1 MIQRF
6 NGQKSMKQRIG
17 QLAVFTMAAMVGGWF
32 TVFPQGGATEAMA
45 RPASGQPDSR
55 STAISSTTPSV
66 YLPQA
71 PVLMQGVVAPL
82 NSLRLMKR
90 ALAKAGDASAL
101 VDLPLLAIL
110 NEPLKTTGLGPI
122 QIGMTLDELEE
133 IGLPPIPLEGSGDGV
148 CQYYRIKGNS
158 EPIGLMAIDGRILR
172 IDVWP
177 GSIIETRSGAKI
189 GSTEADLIR
198 IYGNRLEAIAN
209 PITLG
214 KTIVFTPQDPG
225 EDLFR
230 LVFETDDRGE
240 VVQYRAGQFPS
251 VTWPGGCL

>member
-6 NGQKSMKQRIG
+6 NSQKSMKHRIG
-17 QLAVFTMAAMVGGWF
+17 PLALFGMVVAMAGIGA
-32 TVFPQGGATEAMA
+32 TALPQGIAPQAMA
-45 RPASGQPDSR
+45 KPANH
-55 STAISSTTPSV
+55 STANPSV
-66 YLPQA
+66 YLLQA
-71 PVLMQGVVAPL
+71 PILLQGVVAPL

-90 ALAKAGDASAL
+90 ALAQSGEADGLAS
-101 VDLPLLAIL
+101 LPLLAIL

-122 QIGMTLDELEE
+122 QIGMTLAELEDV
-133 IGLPPIPLEGSGDGV
+133 GLTPIAMAGSDNGA

-158 EPIGLMAIDGRILR
+158 EPIGLMAVEDRILR

-177 GSIIETRSGAKI
+177 GSLIETRSGAKI

-198 IYGNRLEAIAN
+198 IYGNRLEATPN
-209 PITLG
+209 PVTLG
-214 KTIVFTPQDPG
+214 KTIVFTPRDPG